1 MKMIPVRK
9 EDLPMLQEI
18 SRQTFYNT
26 FAEVNTAED
35 MQHYLDVNLSE
46 MQLLKEWENPQTAF
60 YFASQEEEILG
71 YLKLNE
77 GEAQTESRK
86 EASLE
91 IERIYVRSSHQRK
104 GIGQF
109 LLDQAIHIAKAKGLK
124 LIWLGVWEHNLSAI
138 RFYERNGF
146 ELFGKHVF
154 ILGTDEQTD
163 LLLER
168 KLD

>member
-9 EDLPMLQEI
+9 EDLPILQEI
-18 SRQTFYNT
+18 SRQTFYDT

-35 MQHYLDVNLSE
+35 MQHYLEVNLSE
-46 MQLLKEWENPQTAF
+46 LQLLTELENPLTSF
-60 YFASQEEEILG
+60 YFACQEEEILG

-109 LLDQAIHIAKAKGLK
+109 LLDQAIQIAKAKGLK

-138 RFYERNGF
+138 RFYERNEF

-154 ILGTDEQTD
+154 MLGTDEQTD

>member
-1 MKMIPVRK
+1 MKIIPVRK
-9 EDLPMLQEI
+9 EDLPKLQEI
-18 SRQTFYNT
+18 SRQTFYDT

-46 MQLLKEWENPQTAF
+46 MQLLKEWKNPQTAF
-60 YFASQEEEILG
+60 YFACQEEEILG

-86 EASLE
+86 ETSLE
-91 IERIYVRSSHQRK
+91 IERIYVRSSHQRR

-109 LLDQAIHIAKAKGLK
+109 LLDQAIQIAKAKGLK

-146 ELFGKHVF
+146 EFFGKHVF
-154 ILGTDEQTD
+154 MLGTDEQTD